1 MTNTR
6 VRTELPPVLPVLY
19 IALTS
24 CN

>member
-19 IALTS
+19 TALTS